1 MIDDKK
7 GADVLDQTASF
18 FELIASSGLL
28 TFDLE
33 VASTPSSADVSYAR
47 IGESDTHYSR
57 KTNTVIPN
65 LVYTLWDIRASQA
78 NLAQVKQHDPL
89 REKNHVVHFEFSG
102 TV

>member
-33 VASTPSSADVSYAR
+33 VAS
-47 IGESDTHYSR
+47 
-57 KTNTVIPN
+57 
-65 LVYTLWDIRASQA
+65 IRADWGVRYA
-78 NLAQVKQHDPL
+78 PL
-89 REKNHVVHFEFSG
+89 KKNKYCDSESCLHLMG
-102 TV
+102 YPG